1 MSYSLHFQ
9 DSSSNA
15 VPSEVKEF
23 DAASG
28 AFDQAFVTTGS
39 GTLDA
44 PFDLAFKPASPPPPP
59 VPALAPGSRALVAA
73 MLALLGADRMHRTPF
88 ARAGGAR

>member
-28 AFDQAFVTTGS
+28 AFDQAFVTT
-39 GTLDA
+39 
-44 PFDLAFKPASPPPPP
+44 
-59 VPALAPGSRALVAA
+59 

>member
-1 MSYSLHFQ
+1 MSFSLHFQ
-9 DSSSNA
+9 DPSSNA

-44 PFDLAFKPASPPPPP
+44 
-59 VPALAPGSRALVAA
+59 LVVA
-73 MLALLGADRMHRTPF
+73 MLALMGAGRMHRSPF
-88 ARAGGAR
+88 ARAGAAR